1 MRKIAQRYKILCKC
15 ASAER
20 IFLHYKPNVINN
32 YGYLSRRPAILSAL
46 RCVARYLSCFWCM
59 KRVKLFIL
67 FFMLGF
73 VAQAAVFTPT
83 TLPNPKTHDNRNYV
97 CNPDEIVA
105 SSEVMFLNRLAQQL
119 EDSTQVELCV
129 VAVNSIGEMDAFD
142 FCYEIFQRWGIGK
155 EGKNTGVLL
164 FIAVESRDIRIMTGG
179 GIEGILTDAVCNDII
194 HKTMMEPLRH
204 ANYSDAMALGALR
217 IYEICT
223 DGAAPKE
230 LRQMTSV
237 TNRYHYA
244 DESSENELFELL
256 LAGGIV
262 LVLLVFVFVI
272 VAMPKKCPK
281 CGKRSLKKTSEQII
295 NRATT
300 RKEGL
305 GVRTYCC
312 QHCGHQEQKTYIIP
326 KEVPAV
332 VLGGGGSRGGFGGG
346 SFGGGFGGG
355 STFGGGAGGKF

>member
-1 MRKIAQRYKILCKC
+1 
-15 ASAER
+15 
-20 IFLHYKPNVINN
+20 
-32 YGYLSRRPAILSAL
+32 
-46 RCVARYLSCFWCM
+46 
-59 KRVKLFIL
+59 
-67 FFMLGF
+67 MLGF
-73 VAQAAVFTPT
+73 MAQATVFTPT
-83 TLPNPKTHDNRNYV
+83 TLPNPKVQNQRNYV

-105 SSEVMFLNRLAQQL
+105 TNEVIFLNRLARQL

-142 FCYEIFQRWGIGK
+142 FCYEVFQRWGIGK
-155 EGKNTGVLL
+155 KGKNTGVLL
-164 FIAVESRDIRIMTGG
+164 FLAVESRDIRIMTGG
-179 GIEGILTDAVCNDII
+179 GIEGVLTDAICNEII
-194 HKTMMEPLRH
+194 QKTMISPLRN
-204 ANYSDAMALGALR
+204 ADYSDAMALGALR

-223 DGAAPKE
+223 DGAAPEE
-230 LRQMTSV
+230 LRQMTSA

-244 DESSENELFELL
+244 DESEENELFELL

-272 VAMPKKCPK
+272 VAMPKKCPQ
-281 CGKRSLKKTSEQII
+281 CGKRSLRKTSEQII

-312 QHCGHQEQKTYIIP
+312 KHCGHQEQKTYIIP

-332 VLGGGGSRGGFGGG
+332 IITGGGSRGGFGGG

>member
-1 MRKIAQRYKILCKC
+1 
-15 ASAER
+15 
-20 IFLHYKPNVINN
+20 
-32 YGYLSRRPAILSAL
+32 
-46 RCVARYLSCFWCM
+46 M
-59 KRVKLFIL
+59 KRVKLFIV

-83 TLPNPKTHDNRNYV
+83 TLPNPKAQDRSNYV

-105 SSEVMFLNRLAQQL
+105 TNEVIFLNRLAQQL

-142 FCYEIFQRWGIGK
+142 FCYEVFQRWGIGK

-164 FIAVESRDIRIMTGG
+164 FLAVESRDVRIMTGG
-179 GIEGILTDAVCNDII
+179 GIEGILTDAVCHTII
-194 HKTMMEPLRH
+194 QETMMSPLREAH
-204 ANYSDAMALGALR
+204 YSDAMTLGAMR

-223 DGAAPKE
+223 DGAIPEE
-230 LRQMTSV
+230 LRQMTSA

-244 DESSENELFELL
+244 DESEENELFELL
-256 LAGGIV
+256 SAGGIV

-281 CGKRSLKKTSEQII
+281 CGKRSLRKTSEQII

-332 VLGGGGSRGGFGGG
+332 IITGGGSRGGFGGG